1 MRRTKA
7 LLAVVAAV
15 AMMMVMAT
23 PAMAKLDTGLATSSS
38 PTG

>member
-15 AMMMVMAT
+15 AMMVMAT
-23 PAMAKLDTGLATSSS
+23 PAMAKLDIRAGDIELAD
-38 PTG
+38 G